1 MLRNFIALIN
11 RRYIV
16 AGQHSCRGLKDAFLN
31 EEAFRVQVALS
42 VILVPLAYFIANNY
56 QQLLMLIITLIL
68 VLIVELLNTAIE
80 IVIDRIGPE
89 FNDLSGRAKDIG
101 SAAVA
106 LSMLLFLVVWGCVLV
121 ANVGV
126 INT

>member
-1 MLRNFIALIN
+1 M
-11 RRYIV
+11 
-16 AGQHSCRGLKDAFLN
+16 
-31 EEAFRVQVALS
+31 
-42 VILVPLAYFIANNY
+42 
-56 QQLLMLIITLIL
+56 
-68 VLIVELLNTAIE
+68 LIVELLNTAIE

-121 ANVGV
+121 ANGGV

>member
-16 AGQHSCRGLKDAFLN
+16 AGQHSYRGLKDAFLK